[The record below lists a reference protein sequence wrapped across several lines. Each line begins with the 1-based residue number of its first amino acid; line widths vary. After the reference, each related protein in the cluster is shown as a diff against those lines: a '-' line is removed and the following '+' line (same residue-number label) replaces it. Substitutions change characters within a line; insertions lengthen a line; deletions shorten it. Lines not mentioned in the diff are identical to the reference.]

1 MIYMT
6 LPFENDTKTIIKRIS
21 SRNISANRKRNIFI
35 IITIALA
42 STLLSAI
49 TLYGFG
55 ITQKTK
61 NLNKKTAQIVYHAI
75 SEKEGSELYK
85 EREIAWIG
93 EFFNAFSEEINHS
106 TVNFTYANADM
117 LKSQS
122 MPYSG
127 KLPTA
132 EDEIVVQE
140 SFLDSLG
147 YSTELGQTIKIPFSD
162 GMNHDFR
169 LTGILNV
176 ETGDI
181 GRYTAIISKELV
193 KQQYGN
199 NTVIDYYL
207 GLKDAQ
213 NMSEED
219 ATEYADTLAKQ
230 LHILVLEYK

>member
-1 MIYMT
+1 MT

-127 KLPTA
+127 KIM
-132 EDEIVVQE
+132 EVSGHQRVVQADPAE
-140 SFLDSLG
+140 VPVILP
-147 YSTELGQTIKIPFSD
+147 EKAVVAPVKEIGQPEMT
-162 GMNHDFR
+162 M
-169 LTGILNV
+169 
-176 ETGDI
+176 
-181 GRYTAIISKELV
+181 
-193 KQQYGN
+193 
-199 NTVIDYYL
+199 
-207 GLKDAQ
+207 
-213 NMSEED
+213 
-219 ATEYADTLAKQ
+219 
-230 LHILVLEYK
+230 

>member
-106 TVNFTYANADM
+106 TVNFT
-117 LKSQS
+117 
-122 MPYSG
+122 
-127 KLPTA
+127 
-132 EDEIVVQE
+132 
-140 SFLDSLG
+140 
-147 YSTELGQTIKIPFSD
+147 
-162 GMNHDFR
+162 
-169 LTGILNV
+169 
-176 ETGDI
+176 
-181 GRYTAIISKELV
+181 
-193 KQQYGN
+193 
-199 NTVIDYYL
+199 
-207 GLKDAQ
+207 
-213 NMSEED
+213 
-219 ATEYADTLAKQ
+219 
-230 LHILVLEYK
+230 